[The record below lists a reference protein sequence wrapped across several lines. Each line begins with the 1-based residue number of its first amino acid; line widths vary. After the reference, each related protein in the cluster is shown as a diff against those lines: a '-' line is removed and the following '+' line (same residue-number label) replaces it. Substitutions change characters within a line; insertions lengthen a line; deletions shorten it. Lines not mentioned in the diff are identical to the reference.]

1 MKEKP
6 YLFLDFDFTCTYMN
20 GVKDNLYE
28 FLEFC
33 VNNFKVYWCS
43 YADYSHIKSE
53 LGESIDSNLLNKI
66 IYKEVESN
74 SKVEFIYYIIE
85 DDKYFIYIDD
95 DVSTLD
101 QRLLQEA
108 GLLEQLIIAKNNKTD
123 IIRLRK
129 ILEEKLISYNS
140 CSRDIYIDKTTIY

>member
-123 IIRLRK
+123 IKRLRK

-140 CSRDIYIDKTTIY
+140 CSRDIN

>member
-1 MKEKP
+1 MEEKP

-33 VNNFKVYWCS
+33 VSNFKVYWCS
-43 YADYSHIKSE
+43 YADYFHIKNE

-85 DDKYFIYIDD
+85 DNKYFIYIDD

-101 QRLLQEA
+101 YRLLQEA
-108 GLLEQLIIAKNNKTD
+108 GLLEQLIIAKNNKDD
-123 IIRLRK
+123 IKRLRK
-129 ILEEKLISYNS
+129 ILEEKLILYN
-140 CSRDIYIDKTTIY
+140 IDLSTKTL

>member
-140 CSRDIYIDKTTIY
+140 CSRDIY